1 MKHLKNPRSWV
12 IVSFLVGFA
21 LTMTGWVLFEKQTP
35 QTQWYNRGMIAY
47 NSGNYSVAMEDFDR
61 SVSEFNK
68 QLAEKKEGLLDAPP
82 SLEMA
87 QLAQCHKF
95 LALLKMKN
103 GQLAIVAVKEGLKL
117 STDWNIS
124 HYIEHYPLSNAE
136 RKKLDEDRN
145 TCQTDLEIL
154 FHQQKDKADG
164 EGKGKGNKP
173 GQQGQGDKQS
183 ENPSNGNQAGKS
195 SRDAL

>member
-12 IVSFLVGFA
+12 IVSFLVGFV
-21 LTMTGWVLFEKQTP
+21 LTMGGWYLWEQQTP
-35 QTQWYNRGMIAY
+35 QTRWYNRGMIAY
-47 NSGNYSVAMEDFDR
+47 NSGNYSVAIEDFDR
-61 SVSEFNK
+61 SVSAFNDALNQK
-68 QLAEKKEGLLDAPP
+68 QDPLTAPP

-103 GQLAIVAVKEGLKL
+103 GQLAIVAVKEGLKS

-124 HYIEHYPLSNAE
+124 HYIEHFPLSDAE
-136 RKKLDEDRN
+136 RKKIGEDRLN
-145 TCQTDLEIL
+145 CQTDLEIL

-164 EGKGKGNKP
+164 EGKGKGKQQSQA
-173 GQQGQGDKQS
+173 QQGEKQS
-183 ENPSNGNQAGKS
+183 EKPDNGPQAGKTP
-195 SRDAL
+195 RDAL